1 MRIIGHLENEAHA
14 RVFGDYLYAQ
24 GIEHEIESDH
34 EGKWAVWVRGE
45 DELERAKNLFQRFLT
60 NPGEAKYRHAQTV
73 AEDRREQELAR
84 NRAAEKRFFDRSRL
98 LPRRSHGLG
107 TVTTVLIIVSV
118 AVYVLRLTG
127 ADTRWLFIS
136 EFRGAGLPEVANGQ
150 VWRLVTP
157 ILLHF
162 SPLHI
167 LFNMLWLWQLGSMM
181 ELLRGWRRYLLFIV
195 AIAVLSN
202 LGQYVVAGPAF
213 GGMSGVV
220 YALLGYAWIRGRY
233 DPTSGFFVEPQIVL
247 FMTIW
252 FFICLFGWIPGV
264 ANTAH
269 AVGFAGGIAWGFI
282 GARRAI
288 R

>member
-24 GIEHEIESDH
+24 GIENEIEPDH
-34 EGKWAVWVRGE
+34 HGHWAVWVRGE
-45 DELERAKNLFQRFLT
+45 DELDRAANLLQRFLR
-60 NPGEAKYRHAQTV
+60 NPGDVKYHHAQTI
-73 AEDRREQELAR
+73 AEDRREQEVAL
-84 NRAAEKRFFDRSRL
+84 NRAAQKRWFDRSRL
-98 LPRRSHGLG
+98 VPRRSYGLG
-107 TVTTVLIIVSV
+107 TVTTLLIVASV

-127 ADTRWLFIS
+127 ADTHWLFIS
-136 EFRGAGLPEVANGQ
+136 EFRGGLVEISRGQ
-150 VWRLVTP
+150 FWRLATP

-162 SPLHI
+162 SLLHI

-181 ELLRGWRRYLLFIV
+181 EMLRGWRRYALFV
-195 AIAVLSN
+195 ATIAVLSN
-202 LGQYVVAGPAF
+202 LGQYIVSGPAF

-233 DPTSGFFVEPQIVL
+233 DPASGFFVEPQIVL

-269 AVGFAGGIAWGFI
+269 AVGFAGGILWGLLS
-282 GARRAI
+282 ARRGSH
-288 R
+288 